1 MSANVRH
8 SAASVEH
15 YTPAPIVEAAR
26 RVMGGIDLDPF
37 SCRLANETVKAAR
50 FYSGEVRVGPYDPAP
65 SDMERRVCGFSVTWD
80 QLADAGKPG
89 ATKRIPSR
97 VFVNPP
103 GGKYE
108 GQSCQKRA
116 WFQAASEH
124 AAGRASHVFVV
135 CFSLEL
141 LQTTQ
146 VKASGKIPLD
156 FPICYPSRRIAYM
169 REPTLLENAR
179 RAFKA
184 ENGKRWRAHWKALKL
199 TDDDVSVWADKYDG
213 PALIKGKSPP
223 HSSCFIYLP
232 PPSAEPMWNRDGVQR
247 FVREFS
253 LFGRVVIP
261 ATVGA

>member
-26 RVMGGIDLDPF
+26 RVMGGIIHLDPF
-37 SCRLANETVKAAR
+37 SCALANETVKAGCY
-50 FYSGEVRVGPYDPAP
+50 FSGP
-65 SDMERRVCGFSVTWD
+65 SSTEEGHALCGFDSVWH
-80 QLADAGKPG
+80 PG
-89 ATKRIPSR
+89 SINPWC

-103 GGKYE
+103 GGKSD
-108 GQSCQKRA
+108 GQSNQKRA
-116 WFQAASEH
+116 WQKLATEH
-124 AAGRASHVFVV
+124 EAGRVTSAFFV

-169 REPTLLENAR
+169 REPTEKEKEEYMFDHASD
-179 RAFKA
+179 
-184 ENGKRWRAHWKALKL
+184 WPH
-199 TDDDVSVWADKYDG
+199 TYTG
-213 PALIKGKSPP
+213 PALVKGASPP
-223 HSSCFIYLP
+223 HSSCFIFLP
-232 PPSAEPMWNRDGVQR
+232 PPSAEPMWNREGMQR

-253 LFGRVVIP
+253 VFGRVVIP
-261 ATVGA
+261 SMVGA